1 MKIQL
6 TKSFI
11 DRLNKLVDFIAHD
24 KPYAARQFKQD
35 ILNRIKKLNEMYFR
49 NRKSIHF
56 NDDNI
61 REIIFKGFKIIYKVY
76 QKENKIVIFALLKN
90 EESVR

>member
-1 MKIQL
+1 MKIKL

-24 KPYAARQFKQD
+24 KPSASRKFKFD
-35 ILNRIKKLNEMYFR
+35 ILNRINKLNKMYYR

-56 NDDNI
+56 KDDNI
-61 REIIFKGFKIIYKVY
+61 REMIFK
-76 QKENKIVIFALLKN
+76 
-90 EESVR
+90 

>member
-6 TKSFI
+6 TKTFI
-11 DRLNKLVDFIAHD
+11 DRLNKLVDFIAED
-24 KPYAARQFKQD
+24 KPTTARKFKVD
-35 ILNRIKKLNEMYFR
+35 ILNRINKLNKMYYR

-61 REIIFKGFKIIYKVY
+61 RELIFKGFKIIYKVY
-76 QKENKIVIFALLKN
+76 LKEKKIVIFAILKY
-90 EESVR
+90 EEDVS